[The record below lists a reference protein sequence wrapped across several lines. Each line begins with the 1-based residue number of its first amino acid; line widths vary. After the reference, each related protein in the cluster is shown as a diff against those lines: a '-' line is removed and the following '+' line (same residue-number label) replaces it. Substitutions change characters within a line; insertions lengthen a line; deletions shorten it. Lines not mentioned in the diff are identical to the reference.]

1 MVRARSFRR
10 NVFKTVLLV
19 ALTPAAV
26 ALLSATLLLREMGT
40 GTGTL
45 GPWDAVAESGRALV
59 DASRAAA
66 PDDAELSRLAQ
77 EHQEALSESVRQSRL
92 YAFVA
97 QRAVQILP
105 WVAFFAVLL
114 LAGLSALAARRV
126 SKRLGG
132 PMGELVEWT
141 QLISAGQPLPPR
153 EEVRRPI
160 KEFRVLR
167 EALRTMAAE
176 LAAARERDVEAAQV
190 RAWSDVARRV
200 AHELKNPLTPIR
212 MGAAALVRNDQG
224 PVRETGE
231 MILQEVGRLDR
242 MARDFSR
249 FGRPPEGPAAP
260 VDVEELLRGLA
271 TRHAPDE
278 DGAAAVTVEAEAGL
292 PLVPG
297 HHDSLS
303 RAVLNL
309 LVNAQEALEGRPD
322 PRITLGARRISQGV
336 ELYVRDNGPGVPEA
350 LRHAIWSPEVT
361 TRRRG
366 SGLGL
371 AMVRQ
376 TAQAHGGD
384 VALETPAGGGAEFR
398 IVLPVEGDRTRAHPP
413 DPGAARPPEAPT
425 QE

>member
-1 MVRARSFRR
+1 LNNMVRARSFRR

-19 ALTPAAV
+19 ALAPAAV
-26 ALLSATLLLREMGT
+26 ALVTATLLLREMGT

-59 DASRAAA
+59 QASQAAA
-66 PDDAELSRLAQ
+66 PDDPELARLAQ
-77 EHQEALSESVRQSRL
+77 QHQEALSESVRQSRL

-97 QRAVQILP
+97 QRAVQVLP
-105 WVAFFAVLL
+105 WVAF
-114 LAGLSALAARRV
+114 LAALFLVALSSLAARRV

-141 QLISAGQPLPPR
+141 QLIAAGESLPPR

-167 EALRTMAAE
+167 EALRTMATE
-176 LAAARERDVEAAQV
+176 LAEARSRDVEAAQV

-212 MGAAALVRNDQG
+212 MGATALARHDEQG
-224 PVRETGE
+224 VRETGE
-231 MILQEVGRLDR
+231 MILEEVGRLDQ

-249 FGRPPEGPAAP
+249 FGRPPEGPVAP
-260 VDVEELLRGLA
+260 VDVDEMLRALA
-271 TRHAPDE
+271 QRHAPKG
-278 DGAAAVTVEAEAGL
+278 DGQARVTVRIDENL

-297 HHDSLS
+297 YHDSLT

-309 LVNAQEALEGRPD
+309 LVNAQEALVNQPGGRV
-322 PRITLGARRISQGV
+322 TLGAQSVPGGV
-336 ELYVRDNGPGVPEA
+336 EIYVRDNGPGVPPE
-350 LRHAIWSPEVT
+350 LQDAIWSPEVT

-376 TAQAHGGD
+376 TAQAHGGEATLVSPD
-384 VALETPAGGGAEFR
+384 EGGAEFR
-398 IVLPVEGDRTRAHPP
+398 LFIPAKGEGGADALPTPGEG
-413 DPGAARPPEAPT
+413 
-425 QE
+425 